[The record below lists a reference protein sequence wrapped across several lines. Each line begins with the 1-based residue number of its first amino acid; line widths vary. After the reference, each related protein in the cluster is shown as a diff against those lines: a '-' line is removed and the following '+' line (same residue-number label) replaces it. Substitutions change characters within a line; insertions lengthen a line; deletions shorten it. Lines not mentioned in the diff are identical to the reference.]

1 MLIGVMSDTHGEFE
15 STRGLL
21 RLFESLGVELIIH
34 CGDLGPASMTA
45 LFSAWPTHF
54 VLGNCDNRLTLA
66 SAIAEAGQT
75 FHERFGWLELEG
87 KRIAFL
93 HGHDGDRFR
102 QAVYSGEWDLV
113 CHGHTHEAQFGLVG
127 RTLVLNPGAIS
138 RSSRPSGATVELPSM
153 RVTTVTL

>member
-1 MLIGVMSDTHGEFE
+1 MSDTHGEFE

-21 RLFESLGVELIIH
+21 RIFASLGVELIIH
-34 CGDLGPASMTA
+34 CGDLGGASMA
-45 LFSAWPTHF
+45 PLFSACPTHF
-54 VLGNCDNRLTLA
+54 VLGNCDDRLTLGP
-66 SAIAEAGQT
+66 AISQAGQT
-75 FHERFGWLELEG
+75 FHDRFGSLELEG

-93 HGHDGDRFR
+93 HGHDGDRFH
-102 QAVYSGEWDLV
+102 QAVFSGEWDLI
-113 CHGHTHEAQFGLVG
+113 CHGHTHEANFAAVG